1 VQTTE
6 RDDLRGRAVVHVV
19 VDLWTFKVS
28 QDGEVVTDRCLCRVG
43 QAFPCGGGP
52 GAVVRKPTSS
62 NKKSPAEATAGE
74 VQFQQDT
81 HPGVVYRN
89 TRYVVL
95 FPLYGAKFSA
105 FPDAVLRTLPR
116 V

>member
-1 VQTTE
+1 MARSSRIDAFTVSVKPF
-6 RDDLRGRAVVHVV
+6 RA
-19 VDLWTFKVS
+19 
-28 QDGEVVTDRCLCRVG
+28 GG
-43 QAFPCGGGP
+43 PQAF
-52 GAVVRKPTSS
+52 VRKPTSS

-81 HPGVVYRN
+81 HPGVVYQN
-89 TRYVVL
+89 TGYVSL